1 MKEMK
6 KIAADTLSLLGQ
18 NGAEKAS
25 VSVMQRQTRE
35 FNVDS
40 GKFSLFRTL
49 YDRALGMTAYCEGK
63 RGSVALNRF
72 DADSIEKTVRDCIA
86 VASSGKADPAFDIAP
101 YAPPQHFTLG
111 ATECDTEALFVRT
124 QELLQTIKEKHPK
137 ILVEQMVV
145 SHVKSDSVFAN
156 SNGVLYTRSSGA
168 YVADLT
174 YSAHEGEAAS
184 SFFGS
189 SVMLDRLDRPFYECG
204 AIKRELAEV
213 ERQLYPTA
221 VQGKFIGTVL
231 FPPSCFADMLW
242 SALSNFADD
251 APLLD
256 GTSIWRDKLG
266 CPVAH
271 TQLNV
276 SLCPHDDRIV
286 CGERVSDDGFLS
298 EDFDVIRNGVLQ
310 SFLLSFYVS
319 NKTGLPRAK
328 NSSGA
333 LIVGGGERT
342 VEQIIGGIEH
352 GIIVGRFSGGEP
364 SANGDFSGVAKNS
377 FLIEHGKV
385 VGAVNETMI
394 GGNLA
399 KMLFSLHALSKERE
413 ADGASVLPWAAF
425 DGITISGK

>member
-1 MKEMK
+1 MDEMK
-6 KIAADTLSLLGQ
+6 KIAADTLSLLLE

-25 VSVMQRQTRE
+25 VSIAERKTRE

-49 YDRALGMTAYCEGK
+49 FDRSLGMTAYCEGK

-72 DADSIEKTVRDCIA
+72 DPQSIEKTVQDCIA
-86 VASSGKADPAFDIAP
+86 VANSGKADPAFDIAP
-101 YAPPQHFTLG
+101 YAPEGQFTLG
-111 ATECDTEALFVRT
+111 AIECDTERLFART
-124 QELLQTIKEKHPK
+124 QELLQTIRERHPR

-145 SHVKSDSVFAN
+145 SHVSSEGVFAN
-156 SNGVLYTRSSGA
+156 SNGVLYTRRSGA
-168 YVADLT
+168 YVVDLT

-189 SVMLDRLDRPFYECG
+189 SVILDRLDRPFYECG
-204 AIKRELAEV
+204 AISRELSEV

-221 VQGKFIGTVL
+221 VQGKFTGTVL

-256 GTSIWRDKLG
+256 GTSIWREKLG
-266 CPVAH
+266 CPVADERL
-271 TQLNV
+271 TV
-276 SLCPHDDRIV
+276 SLCPHDDHIV

-298 EDFDVIRNGVLQ
+298 EDFDVIQNGVLQ
-310 SFLLSFYVS
+310 SFLLSLYVS

-328 NSSGA
+328 NTSGA
-333 LIVGGGERT
+333 LIVKGGESS
-342 VEQIIGGIEH
+342 VEQMISGIEH

-377 FLIEHGKV
+377 FLIEGGKI

-394 GGNLA
+394 SGNLA
-399 KMLFSLHALSKERE
+399 KMLFSLRALSLEQE
-413 ADGASVLPWAAF
+413 TDGASVLPWAAF

>member
-1 MKEMK
+1 M
-6 KIAADTLSLLGQ
+6 
-18 NGAEKAS
+18 
-25 VSVMQRQTRE
+25 
-35 FNVDS
+35 
-40 GKFSLFRTL
+40 
-49 YDRALGMTAYCEGK
+49 
-63 RGSVALNRF
+63 
-72 DADSIEKTVRDCIA
+72 
-86 VASSGKADPAFDIAP
+86 
-101 YAPPQHFTLG
+101 
-111 ATECDTEALFVRT
+111 
-124 QELLQTIKEKHPK
+124 
-137 ILVEQMVV
+137 
-145 SHVKSDSVFAN
+145 
-156 SNGVLYTRSSGA
+156 
-168 YVADLT
+168 
-174 YSAHEGEAAS
+174 
-184 SFFGS
+184 
-189 SVMLDRLDRPFYECG
+189 
-204 AIKRELAEV
+204 
-213 ERQLYPTA
+213 
-221 VQGKFIGTVL
+221 
-231 FPPSCFADMLW
+231 
-242 SALSNFADD
+242 
-251 APLLD
+251 
-256 GTSIWRDKLG
+256 
-266 CPVAH
+266 
-271 TQLNV
+271 
-276 SLCPHDDRIV
+276 
-286 CGERVSDDGFLS
+286 SDDGFLS